1 MVTNKK
7 RKSPHASNDNDSS
20 DEDGFDEEDELQLN
34 SKLLSIISNTLE
46 SKLEKILEILILQYN
61 RANTIENLLNKLISI
76 RKYPVNNLESTILD
90 SSLPVNYSFEKI
102 LKSLRIGRVLVLLV
116 QCVTWTS

>member
-90 SSLPVNYSFEKI
+90 SSLPVNYSFENNPTRSGPSSSI
-102 LKSLRIGRVLVLLV
+102 STGRSLVAG
-116 QCVTWTS
+116 SS